1 MIIITTEQC
10 FATDDVSLVFCWPI

>member
-1 MIIITTEQC
+1 MIKITTEQC